1 MPKKRKS
8 AKRAAKK
15 TSKKAKRTF
24 KTVAEKP
31 IRIIKG
37 KKYTHATHP
46 GMKQDHHTLFIF
58 WVISSLL
65 LIIVVALIRA
75 AA

>member
-8 AKRAAKK
+8 AKRAAKTRK
-15 TSKKAKRTF
+15 PSKRTF
-24 KTVAEKP
+24 KKVAEKP